1 MNEIQMDTAQ
11 RDPREMSD
19 EETTMWMQELVDKLT
34 EIKGSSSNACS
45 LEAIKNPVR
54 RSILRSLG
62 QRALEISEISEIV
75 GVRGMSLRYHLNLL
89 VTSYFIRIEGNRV
102 DLTPGGVAIIRSH
115 GRRVSPKE

>member
-1 MNEIQMDTAQ
+1 MDTAQ